1 MSDKPTQAGQELTED
16 SYEEG
21 EMLEEVANVIVNG
34 HVKYDSHFLSF
45 NF

>member
-1 MSDKPTQAGQELTED
+1 MFDKPAEAGQDLTED

-21 EMLEEVANVIVNG
+21 EMLEEVANFIVNG